1 MLTQS
6 QKRPHFCGRFFTFQC
21 YNHQMS
27 QNLSEL
33 QKAALV
39 NALHGRISKQLS
51 QNRKNQVDIVKD
63 LKKKSETLRIEKLRS
78 ELQ

>member
-1 MLTQS
+1 
-6 QKRPHFCGRFFTFQC
+6 
-21 YNHQMS
+21 MS